1 MIQIQDVLVSED
13 LFIQSFAC
21 DLGKCKGAC
30 CVEGESGAPV
40 EESEREAL
48 EKIQDA
54 VRPYLRAEGIA
65 ALEEQGPY
73 VRDADGDLVTPLRG
87 GKECAYTVFDA
98 RGIAKCGIEQA
109 FRDGKIDF
117 MKPSSCHLYPIR
129 ITKVGGMDAL
139 NYHQWPICEPA
150 KKCGKDLSLPMFRF
164 LKNALERKYGKEWFA
179 ELEST
184 YELWKSIR
192 GQV

>member
-73 VRDADGDLVTPLRG
+73 VRDADGDFDLR
-87 GKECAYTVFDA
+87 E
-98 RGIAKCGIEQA
+98 
-109 FRDGKIDF
+109 
-117 MKPSSCHLYPIR
+117 
-129 ITKVGGMDAL
+129 
-139 NYHQWPICEPA
+139 
-150 KKCGKDLSLPMFRF
+150 
-164 LKNALERKYGKEWFA
+164 ER
-179 ELEST
+179 ES
-184 YELWKSIR
+184 
-192 GQV
+192 